1 MDGSALNK
9 SSMAELRWSMTKR
22 ELDERWLFF
31 NPEIVF
37 DGTPGGIKLLMT
49 VDAFNGHVNWSVK
62 EGDHYTDFKDFEEA
76 RDYYLKVIGD
86 QKENIHIEILF

>member
-1 MDGSALNK
+1 
-9 SSMAELRWSMTKR
+9 MTKR
-22 ELDERWLFF
+22 ELDERLLFF

-49 VDAFNGHVNWSVK
+49 VDAFNGHINWSVQ

-76 RDYYLKVIGD
+76 RDYYLKAAFGDAEKVINTYIQI
-86 QKENIHIEILF
+86 QKFPN